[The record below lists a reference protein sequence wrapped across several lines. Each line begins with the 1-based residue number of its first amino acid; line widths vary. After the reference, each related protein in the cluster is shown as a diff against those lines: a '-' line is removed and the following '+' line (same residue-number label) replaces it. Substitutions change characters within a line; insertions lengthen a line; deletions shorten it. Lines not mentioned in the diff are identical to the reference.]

1 MPQAADRPA
10 IARRTRRTHDPQRD
24 TDAATAEL
32 EGRVSQG
39 ASGRSDPDASARAL
53 SPACRRWLRERLA
66 RSDGGGALPFLEA
79 VVVQAAFPL
88 GLDLPADERV
98 EREREVAG
106 LALELLLGAEAA
118 GAADPGA
125 AAARLRRDP
134 ALLAAFFQNVD
145 LLYRHAFAGADAV
158 SLLVMRA
165 LEEPRDDADGG
176 GSEPF
181 AAGGG

>member
-1 MPQAADRPA
+1 
-10 IARRTRRTHDPQRD
+10 
-24 TDAATAEL
+24 
-32 EGRVSQG
+32 VSQG
-39 ASGRSDPDASARAL
+39 ASGRSDPDAGARAL

-88 GLDLPADERV
+88 GLDLPTDERA
-98 EREREVAG
+98 EREPEVAG

-118 GAADPGA
+118 GEAAPHPEA
-125 AAARLRRDP
+125 AAARLRGDP

-165 LEEPRDDADGG
+165 LEEPRAGGDGG
-176 GSEPF
+176 VSQPS
-181 AAGGG
+181 AAG